1 MTTPQNPSAVAP
13 ANDKLYER
21 LKLSATILLPAI
33 GALYFALAQIWHFPV
48 AAEINGT
55 IAVINTFVGTA
66 VMWLKSVYK
75 ASGAAYNGVL
85 TWEDTEDGA
94 ILRMSGVDNQTLM
107 TQDAIT
113 FKIAQPA
120 AKQ

>member
-1 MTTPQNPSAVAP
+1 
-13 ANDKLYER
+13 LYER

-94 ILRMSGVDNQTLM
+94 ILRMSGVDNQTLT

-113 FKIAQPA
+113 FKIVQPA